1 MHRAKF
7 WLTFVCLYFGFITSI
22 LADQFDG
29 YIQASQQFDEWVE
42 KTGAMPRLTDER
54 AAALLATLS
63 DNRRFLDGITFDDAQ
78 LPALMD
84 VCDKANRKVMSY
96 MLFDLR
102 NHVDKSMSAETLQQ
116 AVLRLEQQNVLTYQ
130 DELSELQ
137 PFEIR
142 CMARQTPLLAR
153 FIERLKPEEITPVR
167 LRGLEQA
174 RKGID
179 GFFLGTLFSA
189 NDISLSERYRAS
201 MLKALAETASQFVP
215 IMKQDEREK
224 LELMAKAASNSAP
237 ESLKGYIETIAK
249 NLAQSTCEGLCRY

>member
-7 WLTFVCLYFGFITSI
+7 WLTFVCLYFGFITSV

-102 NHVDKSMSAETLQQ
+102 NHVDKSMSAEALQQ
-116 AVLRLEQQNVLTYQ
+116 AVLRLEQRNVLTYQ
-130 DELSELQ
+130 DELPELQ

-167 LRGLEQA
+167 LRGLEQG

-189 NDISLSERYRAS
+189 NDISLSEHYRVS

-224 LELMAKAASNSAP
+224 LELTAKAASNSAP